1 MMMPEGVRVQQRT
14 MCEYNVSTVYPIAF
28 RGEDGNLVSHG
39 SDCARNY
46 LTT

>member
-1 MMMPEGVRVQQRT
+1 VMMPEGVRAQQQT

-28 RGEDGNLVSHG
+28 TGEDGNLVSHG
-39 SDCARNY
+39 TDCARNY